1 MNIVMGDFTDIDVD
15 ALDLLGLNIL
25 NDPLVLTQ
33 EMNGDI
39 EHAEDTPPPL
49 KECDDN
55 DKIAENIYLIMQMIL
70 CYLQIKSFISYRNY
84 LNRN

>member
-1 MNIVMGDFTDIDVD
+1 MNIMDNFADIDVD
-15 ALDLLGLNIL
+15 TLDLLGLNIL

-33 EMNGDI
+33 EINGDI

-55 DKIAENIYLIMQMIL
+55 DKIAERYDSSCKEILRHINDLWVSRIY
-70 CYLQIKSFISYRNY
+70 
-84 LNRN
+84 